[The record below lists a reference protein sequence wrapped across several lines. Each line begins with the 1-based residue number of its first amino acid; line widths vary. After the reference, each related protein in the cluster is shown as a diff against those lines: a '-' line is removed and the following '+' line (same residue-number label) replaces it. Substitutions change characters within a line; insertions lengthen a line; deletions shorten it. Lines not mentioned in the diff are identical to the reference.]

1 MTFRPDEFCPLCA
14 GRGTMQHD
22 SGPVECPACAS
33 RARHTAED
41 DLTTP
46 GALGQQSASRIA
58 SALTEKQRYGGAGE
72 AERLRQIHDPE
83 VIVGY
88 ISPRGDTG
96 RNWFES
102 LDPMDI
108 AKADA
113 EWQELRDAGLS
124 EAELRDLSGA
134 Q

>member
-1 MTFRPDEFCPLCA
+1 MRASDYCPQCR
-14 GRGTMQHD
+14 GRGQLLMD
-22 SGPVECPACAS
+22 SGYVECPTCRL
-33 RARHTAED
+33 RARHAAE

-58 SALTEKQRYGGAGE
+58 SALTEKQRYGGARE
-72 AERLRQIHDPE
+72 AERLRGIHEPE

-88 ISPRGDTG
+88 ISPRGNTG

-124 EAELRDLSGA
+124 ELELRRMAGDR
-134 Q
+134 